1 MYGPSLRYEQCQGL
15 PPRGEPYH
23 RRGCLWRQV
32 MRPAASPLH
41 RARLGKD
48 ELAVVVNPATG
59 QLLKYEDLSAPSA
72 AARRR
77 SHLAVDA
84 HLFGEHDVLS
94 ARTDLLD
101 CQVGRLPCGDAI
113 ILLCSMIC
121 QSTTLHS
128 TGILL

>member
-1 MYGPSLRYEQCQGL
+1 MFP
-15 PPRGEPYH
+15 
-23 RRGCLWRQV
+23 WRQV

-77 SHLAVDA
+77 RQLAVDA

-101 CQVGRLPCGDAI
+101 CQVERLLGNDLAM
-113 ILLCSMIC
+113 LDTM
-121 QSTTLHS
+121 
-128 TGILL
+128 